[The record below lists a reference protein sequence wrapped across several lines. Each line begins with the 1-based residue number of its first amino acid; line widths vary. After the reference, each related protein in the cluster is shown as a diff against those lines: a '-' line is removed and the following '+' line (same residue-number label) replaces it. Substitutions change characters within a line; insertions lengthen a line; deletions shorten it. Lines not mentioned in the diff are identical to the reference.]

1 MRIAILGAGQLGV
14 YLTQRLSLDH
24 QVSVIDLD
32 EEKLGFISSAFD
44 VQTIIGDV
52 TKPNIMIEANF
63 KDTDMIIAVTSNDT
77 TNIAVCDMAYKLYKT
92 PYKIARIR
100 DTEYNRF
107 PKLLNNIDLVIKSF
121 FETTKRLEQLIFL
134 SGAYFISSFFD
145 KRVQII
151 GVEVS
156 SDSPLVGLAIK
167 DIYLGL
173 GDIKVDIISVYRS
186 GQKLDID
193 DTGVL
198 VNPGDRVMYLS
209 EKAYSSQILSIF
221 QPKKAN
227 IRKIFITGI
236 NYASITLAKSLE
248 NKGYIIKMIDPS
260 AQKCEFALNELSK
273 STILHY
279 NPVNNNLLIAEGID
293 EADMFFALT
302 NSDEINIMS
311 SILAKKLGAK
321 KTIATVNSAEYYD
334 ITRDLKL
341 IDISISPHNFSY
353 TTIKAFLTQVDML
366 KMYEIEDSEEML
378 VELKVHGQENV
389 STVIGKKIGDFKL
402 PQGLEILAIMKVDNI
417 PRFYADNLLIQDQ
430 DRLIIKV
437 DNKNALQT
445 LEKLFQVMPLYIA

>member
-1 MRIAILGAGQLGV
+1 
-14 YLTQRLSLDH
+14 
-24 QVSVIDLD
+24 
-32 EEKLGFISSAFD
+32 
-44 VQTIIGDV
+44 
-52 TKPNIMIEANF
+52 
-63 KDTDMIIAVTSNDT
+63 
-77 TNIAVCDMAYKLYKT
+77 MAYKLYKT

-167 DIYLGL
+167 DIYLSL

-248 NKGYIIKMIDPS
+248 NKGYIIK
-260 AQKCEFALNELSK
+260 
-273 STILHY
+273 
-279 NPVNNNLLIAEGID
+279 
-293 EADMFFALT
+293 
-302 NSDEINIMS
+302 
-311 SILAKKLGAK
+311 
-321 KTIATVNSAEYYD
+321 
-334 ITRDLKL
+334 
-341 IDISISPHNFSY
+341 IDILELLYN
-353 TTIKAFLTQVDML
+353 L
-366 KMYEIEDSEEML
+366 KC
-378 VELKVHGQENV
+378 
-389 STVIGKKIGDFKL
+389 
-402 PQGLEILAIMKVDNI
+402 P
-417 PRFYADNLLIQDQ
+417 
-430 DRLIIKV
+430 
-437 DNKNALQT
+437 
-445 LEKLFQVMPLYIA
+445 

>member
-1 MRIAILGAGQLGV
+1 
-14 YLTQRLSLDH
+14 
-24 QVSVIDLD
+24 
-32 EEKLGFISSAFD
+32 
-44 VQTIIGDV
+44 
-52 TKPNIMIEANF
+52 
-63 KDTDMIIAVTSNDT
+63 
-77 TNIAVCDMAYKLYKT
+77 
-92 PYKIARIR
+92 
-100 DTEYNRF
+100 
-107 PKLLNNIDLVIKSF
+107 
-121 FETTKRLEQLIFL
+121 
-134 SGAYFISSFFD
+134 
-145 KRVQII
+145 
-151 GVEVS
+151 
-156 SDSPLVGLAIK
+156 
-167 DIYLGL
+167 
-173 GDIKVDIISVYRS
+173 
-186 GQKLDID
+186 
-193 DTGVL
+193 
-198 VNPGDRVMYLS
+198 
-209 EKAYSSQILSIF
+209 
-221 QPKKAN
+221 
-227 IRKIFITGI
+227 
-236 NYASITLAKSLE
+236 
-248 NKGYIIKMIDPS
+248 MIDPS